1 MKTKTHLVLPQ
12 EILEEVD
19 RIAGK
24 RGRSHFIAQATQEKL
39 ERERFLRTLEETKG
53 TWSDKRHPELKTSR
67 DTERYLRERRSAYRR
82 RAKRFGDEFFKEGRP
97 ECRTR

>member
-1 MKTKTHLVLPQ
+1 MKTKTHLVIPQ
-12 EILEEVD
+12 KILEEVD

-53 TWSDKRHPELKTSR
+53 AWSDKSHPELKTGG
-67 DTERYLRERRSAYRR
+67 DMERYLRERRGAYRR
-82 RAKRFGDEFFKEGRP
+82 RAKRFGDE
-97 ECRTR
+97 